1 MRLAFYTVCISPHQL
16 PLAKELLSR
25 LGANNFRYICHV
37 PMERERADLGW
48 SDEVSGSWVLQPGER
63 EDERREWLE
72 RADVLF
78 TYIRDMDLLVRRS
91 KAGLCSY
98 YCSERWF
105 KPLAFGLPGWLRLA
119 DPRYLRMVWRFVRLA
134 RRDPNFR
141 VFPIG
146 VHARRDFRRMGVP
159 DAKMTTWGYFV
170 APSSEQTRNAAAFCP
185 HDPLRVLWVGRMLR
199 LKNVD
204 ILIKSAAL
212 AKSKVSLT
220 LVGDGPEKARLQA
233 MKESRGV
240 RFLPPVKID
249 EVRALMREND
259 VYVFPSNGYDGWG
272 AVVSEALEEGMLVL
286 GSNEAGA
293 SATMLPSSHRFGCR
307 DYVRL
312 AELLVCA
319 AEGKLARVPIGK
331 WTAAQAADRLK
342 DMRSGLD
349 K

>member
-1 MRLAFYTVCISPHQL
+1 MTVSFYMNIVSPHQL
-16 PLAKELLSR
+16 PLAQEVARRVGIDNFNYIFTESFHAERAEMGWNDLAGDLRTEKLNVVNQFQLEESDLLYTGLR
-25 LGANNFRYICHV
+25 CLDL
-37 PMERERADLGW
+37 MERRAANGK
-48 SDEVSGSWVLQPGER
+48 STVYS
-63 EDERREWLE
+63 
-72 RADVLF
+72 
-78 TYIRDMDLLVRRS
+78 
-91 KAGLCSY
+91 
-98 YCSERWF
+98 SERWF

-159 DAKMTTWGYFV
+159 EEKMTVWGYFV

-185 HDPLRVLWVGRMLR
+185 HDPLRVLWVGRMLK

-204 ILIKSAAL
+204 ILIKAAAL

-233 MKESRGV
+233 MKESLGV

-259 VYVFPSNGYDGWG
+259 VYVFPSNGFDGWG

-286 GSNEAGA
+286 GSDEAGA

-331 WTAAQAADRLK
+331 WTAAQAAARLVDGWK
-342 DMRSGLD
+342 
-349 K
+349 

>member
-1 MRLAFYTVCISPHQL
+1 MTVSFYMNIVSPHQL
-16 PLAKELLSR
+16 PLAREVARRVGEDNFVYIYAEEFHAERAKMGWNDLTGDLRTEKLSAANQRRLEDVDLLYTGLR
-25 LGANNFRYICHV
+25 CLDL
-37 PMERERADLGW
+37 MERRAAIGK
-48 SDEVSGSWVLQPGER
+48 STVYS
-63 EDERREWLE
+63 
-72 RADVLF
+72 
-78 TYIRDMDLLVRRS
+78 
-91 KAGLCSY
+91 
-98 YCSERWF
+98 SERWF

-170 APSSEQTRNAAAFCP
+170 APSSGQTRNAAAFCP
-185 HDPLRVLWVGRMLR
+185 HDPLRVLWVGRMLK

-204 ILIKSAAL
+204 ILIKAVAL

-233 MKESRGV
+233 MKESLGV

-286 GSNEAGA
+286 GSDEAGA
-293 SATMLPSSHRFGCR
+293 SATMLPPSHHFGCR
-307 DYVRL
+307 DYIRL

-331 WTAAQAADRLK
+331 WTAAHAASRLVDGWK
-342 DMRSGLD
+342 
-349 K
+349 